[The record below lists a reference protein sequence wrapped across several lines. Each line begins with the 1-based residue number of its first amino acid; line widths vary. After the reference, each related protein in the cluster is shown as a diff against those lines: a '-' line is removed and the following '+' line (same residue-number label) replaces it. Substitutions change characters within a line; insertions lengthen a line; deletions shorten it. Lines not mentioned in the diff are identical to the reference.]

1 MDWAKYMGTKFIT
14 TMGCGIATTWLC
26 YMDKIDG
33 TIYAAVTIATVGA
46 FIAGN
51 VTQSIKESK
60 YNANSNSD

>member
-1 MDWAKYMGTKFIT
+1 MYWAKFIGTKFMT
-14 TMGCGIATTWLC
+14 TIGCGAATTWLC
-26 YMDKIDG
+26 YIGRIDG

-60 YNANSNSD
+60 YNANNTPD

>member
-14 TMGCGIATTWLC
+14 TIGCGVATTWLC

-33 TIYAAVTIATVGA
+33 NVYATVIVLTVGA
-46 FIAGN
+46 FITGN

-60 YNANSNSD
+60 YNANNTPD